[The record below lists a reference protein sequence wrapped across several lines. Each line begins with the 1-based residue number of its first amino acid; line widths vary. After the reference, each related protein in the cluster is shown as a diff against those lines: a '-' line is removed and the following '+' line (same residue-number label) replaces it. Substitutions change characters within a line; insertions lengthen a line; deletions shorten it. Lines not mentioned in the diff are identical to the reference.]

1 MEIVMPKKRLSDAL
15 AKSSNF
21 VVVAELAAGPKYNF
35 GPIEKFLSGAK
46 EAGPDAVPEGFD
58 FAGICVP
65 QNPGGVANLEPA
77 DVLLRIKDKD
87 LLGDLDFIPHIS
99 CKDHNSDGI
108 TSSLVNYRA
117 RDVESVLALTG
128 DKPVSA
134 KGSFEVESVGLLQL
148 IERMNSESFLKAK
161 PDQWDK
167 ISQFFP
173 GAAVSPFKYTEASQ
187 MQQYYKMEKKIASGA
202 KFLITQVGWDW
213 KKSQELMQ
221 YLKENSIDTPVFGN
235 VYLLS
240 TTTPAPRLMHDIK
253 LPGCFVSDEFLA
265 KLQSE
270 NIEQHI
276 ERAAQ
281 QVAMYKQL
289 GAAGVDIGG
298 VHDFATFTKILEL
311 ANQIG
316 SGWEKHKD
324 NLCWPGGENFYL
336 FESSGQQAVKTR
348 MKKRSRQRFFDFMHR
363 AILDSDYTGFKLF
376 RGSMGLLGTRK
387 GKGFCYKSFY
397 AMERWFKYL
406 AFDCEDCGDCYLPE
420 NFSYCTIGGCEKGM
434 DNAPCGDS
442 TADGLCGNNLE
453 RICIG
458 EYIYKAAAA
467 KPDGRSKLRATIN
480 KPRMHELE
488 NSASIL
494 NYLFGMDHTKV
505 APLIAIGDMLNA
517 YNPAIGT
524 AMKQYNDSIGKTKG
538 PNGAL
543 NFLKALILTQA
554 AEGASYIAVNIDALA
569 KDNPDTAAELI
580 TPYVK
585 LVRKLGKGV
594 PICIESRH
602 EEALI
607 AGLQEWYRG
616 DGHVAHPLVGPIDIS
631 SNHTTLTFKKQ
642 RDFAMIC
649 TLGDNDVP
657 DIDKATD
664 KAKEVV
670 NKAVSEYGFKPEQ
683 IFFDAGAA
691 ALMKDLPESPGT
703 ANETYKAFRI
713 MKNIKGSSVTK
724 KCHCLLNTGL
734 AMFGIP
740 SRAVGVCRAYVARA
754 MEYGLDAA
762 FVDVTR
768 HYGESPADT
777 KLLELVDAYVEMD
790 GSAEKRANAEKLMS
804 GFAAGA
810 KSRKGRLAPKKKPP
824 KKSPQGMAGAT

>member
-1 MEIVMPKKRLSDAL
+1 MPKKRLSDAL

-35 GPIEKFLSGAK
+35 SPIEKFLSGAK
-46 EAGPDAVPEGFD
+46 EAGPDAVPKGFD

-117 RDVESVLALTG
+117 RNVESVLALTG

-167 ISQFFP
+167 INQFFP

-202 KFLITQVGWDW
+202 RFLITQVGWDW

-221 YLKENSIDTPVFGN
+221 YLKENSIDTPVLGN

-298 VHDFATFTKILEL
+298 VHDFATFTKILTL

-316 SGWEKHKD
+316 SDWEKHKD
-324 NLCWPGGENFYL
+324 NLCWPGGEKFYL
-336 FESSGQQAVKTR
+336 YESSGQQAVASR
-348 MKKRSRQRFFDFMHR
+348 MRKRFRQRFFDFMHR

-376 RGSMGLLGTRK
+376 RGTMGLLGTRK
-387 GKGFCYKSFY
+387 GKGFCYRSFY
-397 AMERWFKYL
+397 AIERWFKYL

-458 EYIYKAAAA
+458 EYVYKAAAA
-467 KPDGRSKLRATIN
+467 KRDGRSKLRAIIN

-494 NYLFGMDHTKV
+494 NYLFGMDHTKA
-505 APLIAIGDMLNA
+505 APLIALGDMLNA
-517 YNPAIGT
+517 YNPVIST
-524 AMKQYNDSIGKTKG
+524 AMKQFNESLDKAKNQ
-538 PNGAL
+538 NGAS

-569 KDNPDTAAELI
+569 KKDATAAAKLVL
-580 TPYVK
+580 PYVK
-585 LVRKLGKGV
+585 LVHRFGKGV
-594 PICIESRH
+594 PMCIESRH
-602 EEALI
+602 QEALI
-607 AGLQEWYRG
+607 AGLKQWYDT
-616 DGHVAHPLVGPIDIS
+616 DGQVAPPLVGPIDIS
-631 SNHTTLTFKKQ
+631 SGDKILELRKQ
-642 RDFAMIC
+642 YEFNIIC
-649 TLGDNDVP
+649 TLSDDAASE
-657 DIDKATD
+657 IDKAADT
-664 KAKEVV
+664 AKQLV
-670 NKAVSEYGFKPEQ
+670 NKAVNEYQFKPEQ
-683 IFFDAGAA
+683 IFFDPGTA
-691 ALMKDLPESPGT
+691 ALMKDLPESPGI
-703 ANETYKAFRI
+703 ANQTYKAFRI
-713 MKNIKGSSVTK
+713 MKNIKGSSATRT
-724 KCHCLLNTGL
+724 CHCLLNTGL

-740 SRAVGVCRAYVARA
+740 SRAVGVCRAYVDRA

-768 HYGESPADT
+768 HYGESPADA

-790 GSAEKRANAEKLMS
+790 GSAEKRNNAEKLMS
-804 GFAAGA
+804 SFAAGA
-810 KSRKGRLAPKKKPP
+810 KKPP
-824 KKSPQGMAGAT
+824 KKS

>member
-1 MEIVMPKKRLSDAL
+1 MPRKRLSASL
-15 AKSSNF
+15 AKDSNF
-21 VVVAELAAGPKYNF
+21 VVVGELAAGPRFNF
-35 GPIEKFLSGAK
+35 APIEKFLSGSK
-46 EAGPDAVPEGFD
+46 EAGPDAVPKGYD
-58 FAGICVP
+58 FAGVLVP
-65 QNPGGVANLEPA
+65 QNPGGVSNLEPS
-77 DVLLRIKDKD
+77 DVLARVTEKG

-99 CKDHNSDGI
+99 CKDHNADAL
-108 TSSLVNYRA
+108 TSSLINYRA
-117 RDVESVLALTG
+117 RDVQAVLALTG
-128 DKPVSA
+128 DKPVTA
-134 KGSFEVESVGLLQL
+134 KGSFEVESVGLLQM
-148 IERMNSESFLKAK
+148 IERLNCELYMKAK
-161 PDQWDK
+161 PDQWDS
-167 ISQFFP
+167 IPQFFP

-202 KFLITQVGWDW
+202 RFLITQIGFDW
-213 KKSQELMQ
+213 KKSHELMH
-221 YLKENSIDTPVFGN
+221 YLEENSIDIPVIGN

-270 NIEQHI
+270 TLEQHI

-281 QVAMYKQL
+281 QVAMYKDL
-289 GAAGVDIGG
+289 GAAGVDVGG
-298 VHDFATFTKILEL
+298 VHDFTIFTKILEL

-336 FESSGQQAVKTR
+336 YESSGQKAVTAR
-348 MKKRSRQRFFDFMHR
+348 KKKKVRQSFFDFMHR
-363 AILDSDYTGFKLF
+363 AILDADYTGFKLF
-376 RGSMGLLGTRK
+376 RGTMGLLGTRK

-397 AMERWFKYL
+397 AVERAFKYV

-442 TADGLCGNNLE
+442 TADGMCGNNLE

-467 KPDGRSKLRATIN
+467 KADGRSKLRGIIN
-480 KPRMHELE
+480 KPRLHELE

-494 NYLFGMDHTKV
+494 NYLFAVDHTKA
-505 APLIAIGDMLNA
+505 APLISIGDMLNA
-517 YNPAIGT
+517 YNPVTSA
-524 AMKQYNDSIGKTKG
+524 AMKQFNESLNKSKS

-569 KDNPDTAAELI
+569 KDDASAAAELI
-580 TPYVK
+580 GPYVK
-585 LVRKLGKGV
+585 LIRKLGKGV
-594 PICIESRH
+594 PVCIESRH
-602 EEALI
+602 QEALI
-607 AGLQEWYRG
+607 AGLQEWYLG
-616 DGHVAHPLVGPIDIS
+616 DGHVAPPLIGPIDIS
-631 SNHTTLTFKKQ
+631 SDHTILTFKKQ
-642 RDFAMIC
+642 HDFSMIC
-649 TLGDNDVP
+649 TLSDNDASE
-657 DIDKATD
+657 IDKAAD

-670 NKAVSEYGFKPEQ
+670 NKATTEYRFKPEQ

-703 ANETYKAFRI
+703 ASQTYKAFRI
-713 MKNIKGSSVTK
+713 MKNIKHNSATK
-724 KCHCLLNTGL
+724 KCHCLLNTNL

-740 SRAVGVCRAYVARA
+740 ARSVGVCRAYVARA

-762 FVDVTR
+762 FADVTR
-768 HYGESPADT
+768 HYGESPADP
-777 KLLELVDAYVEMD
+777 KLLELIDAYVEMD
-790 GSAEKRANAEKLMS
+790 GSPEKRNNAEKLMS
-804 GFAAGA
+804 GFSAG
-810 KSRKGRLAPKKKPP
+810 GKKPP
-824 KKSPQGMAGAT
+824 KKS

>member
-1 MEIVMPKKRLSDAL
+1 MPKKRLSDAL

-46 EAGPDAVPEGFD
+46 EAGSDAVPKEFD
-58 FAGICVP
+58 FTGICVP

-99 CKDHNSDGI
+99 CKDHNSDGL

-167 ISQFFP
+167 INQFFP

-221 YLKENSIDTPVFGN
+221 YLKENSIDTPVLGN

-298 VHDFATFTKILEL
+298 VHDYATFTKILTL

-316 SGWEKHKD
+316 SDWEKHKD
-324 NLCWPGGENFYL
+324 NLCWPGGEKFYL
-336 FESSGQQAVKTR
+336 YESSGQKAVAAR
-348 MKKRSRQRFFDFMHR
+348 MKKRFRQRFFDFMHR
-363 AILDSDYTGFKLF
+363 AILNSDYNGFKLF
-376 RGSMGLLGTRK
+376 RGTMGLLGTKK

-467 KPDGRSKLRATIN
+467 KPDGRAKLRATIN

-494 NYLFGMDHTKV
+494 NYLFGVDHTKA

-517 YNPAIGT
+517 YNSAIST
-524 AMKQYNDSIGKTKG
+524 AMKQFNESLDKAKNQ
-538 PNGAL
+538 NGAS

-569 KDNPDTAAELI
+569 KNDTAAAAKLI
-580 TPYVK
+580 LPYVK
-585 LVRKLGKGV
+585 LVRRLGKGV
-594 PICIESRH
+594 PVCIESKH

-607 AGLQEWYRG
+607 AGLKQWYSTKGRLTA
-616 DGHVAHPLVGPIDIS
+616 DTENHLSPPLVGPIDIS
-631 SNHTTLTFKKQ
+631 SADKILALRKQ
-642 RDFAMIC
+642 YDFAMIC
-649 TLGDNDVP
+649 SLGDSDASE
-657 DIDKATD
+657 IDKATD
-664 KAKEVV
+664 TAKQVV
-670 NKAVSEYGFKPEQ
+670 NKAVNEYGFKPEQ
-683 IFFDAGAA
+683 IFFDTGAA
-691 ALMKDLPESPGT
+691 ALMKDLPESPGI
-703 ANETYKAFRI
+703 ANQTYKAFRI
-713 MKNIKGSSVTK
+713 IKGIKGDSATK
-724 KCHCLLNTGL
+724 KCHCLLNTNL

-754 MEYGLDAA
+754 MEYGLDSA

-768 HYGESPADT
+768 HYGESPADA

-810 KSRKGRLAPKKKPP
+810 KKKTPP
-824 KKSPQGMAGAT
+824 KKS

>member
-1 MEIVMPKKRLSDAL
+1 MPKKRLSDAL

-35 GPIEKFLSGAK
+35 SPIEKFLSGAK
-46 EAGPDAVPEGFD
+46 EAGPDAVPKGFD

-117 RDVESVLALTG
+117 RNVESVLALTG

-167 ISQFFP
+167 INQFFP

-202 KFLITQVGWDW
+202 RFLITQVGWDW

-221 YLKENSIDTPVFGN
+221 YLKENSIDTPVLGN

-298 VHDFATFTKILEL
+298 VHDFATFTKILTL

-316 SGWEKHKD
+316 SDWEKHKD
-324 NLCWPGGENFYL
+324 NLCWPGGEKFYL
-336 FESSGQQAVKTR
+336 YESSGQQAVASR
-348 MKKRSRQRFFDFMHR
+348 MRKRFRQRFFDFMHR

-376 RGSMGLLGTRK
+376 RGTMGLLGTRK
-387 GKGFCYKSFY
+387 GKGFCYRSFY
-397 AMERWFKYL
+397 AIERWFKYL

-467 KPDGRSKLRATIN
+467 KPDGRSKLRAIIN

-494 NYLFGMDHTKV
+494 NYLFGMDHTKA
-505 APLIAIGDMLNA
+505 APLIALGDMLNA
-517 YNPAIGT
+517 YNPVIST
-524 AMKQYNDSIGKTKG
+524 AMKQFNESLDKAKNQ
-538 PNGAL
+538 NGAS

-569 KDNPDTAAELI
+569 KKDATAAAKLVL
-580 TPYVK
+580 PYVK
-585 LVRKLGKGV
+585 LVHRFGKGV
-594 PICIESRH
+594 PMCIESRH
-602 EEALI
+602 QEALI
-607 AGLQEWYRG
+607 AGLKQWYDT
-616 DGHVAHPLVGPIDIS
+616 DGQVAPPLVGPIDIS
-631 SNHTTLTFKKQ
+631 SGDKILELRKQ
-642 RDFAMIC
+642 YEFNIIC
-649 TLGDNDVP
+649 TLSDDAASE
-657 DIDKATD
+657 IDKAADT
-664 KAKEVV
+664 AKQLV
-670 NKAVSEYGFKPEQ
+670 NKAVNEYQFKPEQ
-683 IFFDAGAA
+683 IFFDPGTA
-691 ALMKDLPESPGT
+691 ALMKDLPESPGI
-703 ANETYKAFRI
+703 ANQTYKAFRI
-713 MKNIKGSSVTK
+713 MKNIKGSSATRT
-724 KCHCLLNTGL
+724 CHCLLNTGL

-740 SRAVGVCRAYVARA
+740 SRAVGVCRAYVDRA

-768 HYGESPADT
+768 HYGESPADA

-810 KSRKGRLAPKKKPP
+810 KKKKPP
-824 KKSPQGMAGAT
+824 KKS

>member
-35 GPIEKFLSGAK
+35 SPIEKFLSGAK
-46 EAGPDAVPEGFD
+46 EAGPDAVPKGFD

-117 RDVESVLALTG
+117 RNVESVLALTG

-167 ISQFFP
+167 INQFFP

-202 KFLITQVGWDW
+202 RFLITQVGWDW

-221 YLKENSIDTPVFGN
+221 YLKENSIDTPVLGN

-298 VHDFATFTKILEL
+298 VHDFATFTKILTL

-316 SGWEKHKD
+316 SDWEKHKD
-324 NLCWPGGENFYL
+324 NLCWPGGEKFYL
-336 FESSGQQAVKTR
+336 YESSGQQAVASR
-348 MKKRSRQRFFDFMHR
+348 MRKRFRQRFFDFMHR

-376 RGSMGLLGTRK
+376 RGTMGLLGTRK
-387 GKGFCYKSFY
+387 GKGFCYRSFY
-397 AMERWFKYL
+397 AIERWFKYL

-458 EYIYKAAAA
+458 EYVYKAAAA
-467 KPDGRSKLRATIN
+467 KRDGRSKLRAIIN

-494 NYLFGMDHTKV
+494 NYLFGMDHTKA
-505 APLIAIGDMLNA
+505 APLIALGDMLNA
-517 YNPAIGT
+517 YNPVIST
-524 AMKQYNDSIGKTKG
+524 AMKQFNESLDKAKNQ
-538 PNGAL
+538 NGAS

-569 KDNPDTAAELI
+569 KKDATAAAKLVL
-580 TPYVK
+580 PYVK
-585 LVRKLGKGV
+585 LVHRFGKGV
-594 PICIESRH
+594 PMCIESRH
-602 EEALI
+602 QEALI
-607 AGLQEWYRG
+607 AGLKQWYDT
-616 DGHVAHPLVGPIDIS
+616 DGQVAPPLVGPIDIS
-631 SNHTTLTFKKQ
+631 SGDKILELRKQ
-642 RDFAMIC
+642 YEFNIIC
-649 TLGDNDVP
+649 TLSDDAASE
-657 DIDKATD
+657 IDKAADT
-664 KAKEVV
+664 AKQLV
-670 NKAVSEYGFKPEQ
+670 NKAVNEYQFKPEQ
-683 IFFDAGAA
+683 IFFDPGTA
-691 ALMKDLPESPGT
+691 ALMKDLPESPGI
-703 ANETYKAFRI
+703 ANQTYKAFRI
-713 MKNIKGSSVTK
+713 MKNIKGSSATRT
-724 KCHCLLNTGL
+724 CHCLLNTGL

-740 SRAVGVCRAYVARA
+740 SRAVGVCRAYVAKA

-768 HYGESPADT
+768 HYGESPADA

-790 GSAEKRANAEKLMS
+790 GSAEKRNNAEKLMS
-804 GFAAGA
+804 SFAAGA
-810 KSRKGRLAPKKKPP
+810 KKPP
-824 KKSPQGMAGAT
+824 KKS

>member
-1 MEIVMPKKRLSDAL
+1 MEIDMPKKRLSDAL

-35 GPIEKFLSGAK
+35 GPIEQFLTGAK
-46 EAGPDAVPEGFD
+46 EAKSDAVPKDFD

-99 CKDHNSDGI
+99 CKDHNTDGI
-108 TSSLVNYRA
+108 TSLLVNYRA
-117 RDVESVLALTG
+117 RNVESVLALTG

-167 ISQFFP
+167 INQFFP

-187 MQQYYKMEKKIASGA
+187 MQQYYKMEKKIAYGA

-221 YLKENSIDTPVFGN
+221 YLKENSIDTPVLGN

-298 VHDFATFTKILEL
+298 VHDFATFTKILTL

-316 SGWEKHKD
+316 SDWEKYKD
-324 NLCWPGGENFYL
+324 NLCWPGGEKFYL
-336 FESSGQQAVKTR
+336 YESSGQKAVATR
-348 MKKRSRQRFFDFMHR
+348 IKKRFRQRFFDFMHR
-363 AILDSDYTGFKLF
+363 AILDPDYTGFKLF
-376 RGSMGLLGTRK
+376 RGTMGLLGTRK
-387 GKGFCYKSFY
+387 GKGFCYRSFY
-397 AMERWFKYL
+397 AIERAFKYV

-458 EYIYKAAAA
+458 EYIYKAATT
-467 KPDGRSKLRATIN
+467 KPDGRSKLRAIIN

-488 NSASIL
+488 NTASIL
-494 NYLFGMDHTKV
+494 NYLFGADHTKA
-505 APLIAIGDMLNA
+505 APLISIGDMLNA

-524 AMKQYNDSIGKTKG
+524 AMKQFNESDGKAKNQ
-538 PNGAL
+538 NGAL
-543 NFLKALILTQA
+543 SFLKALILTQA

-569 KDNPDTAAELI
+569 KDDATAAAKMIL
-580 TPYVK
+580 PYVK
-585 LVRKLGKGV
+585 LVRRFGKGV
-594 PICIESRH
+594 PVCIESRH
-602 EEALI
+602 QEALI
-607 AGLQEWYRG
+607 AGLKQWYDT
-616 DGHVAHPLVGPIDIS
+616 DGQVSPPLVGPIDIS
-631 SNHTTLTFKKQ
+631 SGDKILALRKQYEFAIIRTLSNDAKNENHQ
-642 RDFAMIC
+642 S
-649 TLGDNDVP
+649 V
-657 DIDKATD
+657 IDKATD
-664 KAKEVV
+664 TAKQLV
-670 NKAVSEYGFKPEQ
+670 NKAVNEYQFKPEQ

-691 ALMKDLPESPGT
+691 ALMKDMPESPGV
-703 ANETYKAFRI
+703 ANQTYKAFRI
-713 MKNIKGSSVTK
+713 MKNIKGNSATK
-724 KCHCLLNTGL
+724 KCHCLLNTNL

-762 FVDVTR
+762 FVDVTH
-768 HYGESPADT
+768 HYGESPADA
-777 KLLELVDAYVEMD
+777 KLLELVDAYVQMD
-790 GSAEKRANAEKLMS
+790 GTAEKRDNAEKLMS
-804 GFAAGA
+804 SFAAGA
-810 KSRKGRLAPKKKPP
+810 KKPP
-824 KKSPQGMAGAT
+824 KKS